1 MDEREERIL
10 PVGPL
15 VVPKHRIQIFPME
28 FERIAGDRFT
38 DSFVD
43 AGSSRAAACSPFA
56 RRALSAFACRAIRN
70 SRYAF
75 IKKISLA
82 GCSLSLLKI
91 FLSLSLS
98 ARSWTR
104 KNSGGER

>member
-43 AGSSRAAACSPFA
+43 AGGRRHAPPRVLHSRAALCP
-56 RRALSAFACRAIRN
+56 L
-70 SRYAF
+70 
-75 IKKISLA
+75 SLA
-82 GCSLSLLKI
+82 AQFVILGMLLLKKSLSPVVACLL
-91 FLSLSLS
+91 
-98 ARSWTR
+98 
-104 KNSGGER
+104 